1 MANLYWVG
9 GSTATS
15 GSYINPL
22 GIFSGIT
29 GTANMNWVLAFDW
42 NNPNNWV
49 EKIGLNGQYFFPMGR
64 SPSAGD
70 NVYFGGTGTDNPLYF
85 TGQPNAK
92 APCLFGGVAQS
103 GNVVTWYGGGA
114 SGTNS
119 VGGTNDTALALLNI
133 VNFNKPTTSYKFAN
147 IGFGQGISNL
157 YSPNTDHCPLL
168 DAEAKGFT
176 LDSSI
181 WGGAS
186 WESLVAAVAATGGL
200 TRLNQLKISAQQIK
214 IGGIT
219 AASNPD
225 SPNAGNNINTL
236 VNQGVVDIETVKSI
250 SYYGATAGSSGGWF
264 ANTTVSSQGHH
275 ELRFKGYARTME
287 ISPARNFTSTNPIT
301 KLTNYD
307 SYRQVGFRATAPRG
321 LLLLQGATIAQLT
334 VTNAGISGN
343 FGSIYV
349 GSTTNIAEFH
359 VDQMGNP
366 QGGFVQLYGRMARG
380 DVLNDMGTYAIASGG
395 NTADVPNIDFG
406 NVAIDTAA
414 GNPSAQLPLYDAAF
428 GPNHNQVGFRGVVIG
443 GDGATFTANSLV
455 LGKDLLY
462 NGDLA
467 NTALQVFFGG
477 SAVINKIA
485 ANNCDISGWYVEGW
499 GPVISPNSKVKIHT
513 LDMRKSCK
521 LSFAQC
527 AEFDGWEFGVQ
538 ENGIIN
544 GGVLSSSNIY
554 NDYQEI
560 RGSKGLR
567 LWNDTIIEGALFAGN
582 LTSTKQGKPITTPGS
597 GNIAF

>member
-1 MANLYWVG
+1 MAEYYWVG
-9 GSTATS
+9 GATATS
-15 GSYINPL
+15 GSYTNNL
-22 GIFSGIT
+22 GNFSGKT
-29 GTANMNWVLAFDW
+29 GAENMNWILAFDW

-49 EKIGLNGQYFFPMGR
+49 EKFGLNGEYFFPALR

-70 NVYFGGTGTDNPLYF
+70 VVQFGGTGTNNPLYF
-85 TGQPNAK
+85 IGQPNAK
-92 APCLFGGVAQS
+92 APCLFGGVEQS

-133 VNFNKPTTSYKFAN
+133 VNFNKPTTAYKFAN

-181 WGGAS
+181 WGEAS

-275 ELRFKGYARTME
+275 ELRFKGYARTMQ

-343 FGSIYV
+343 FGSIYA
-349 GSTTNIAEFH
+349 GPTTNIAEFH

-380 DVLNDMGTYAIASGG
+380 EVLNDMGTYAIASGG

-406 NVAIDTAA
+406 NVAINNTGDP
-414 GNPSAQLPLYDAAF
+414 GVQLPLYDAAF
-428 GPNHNQVGFRGVVIG
+428 GSNHNQVGFRGVVIG

-455 LGKDLLY
+455 LGKDLVY

-499 GPVISPNSKVKIHT
+499 GSIISPNSKVKIHT

-521 LSFAQC
+521 LSFAHC

-554 NDYQEI
+554 EDYQEI

>member
-15 GSYINPL
+15 GNYTNPL
-22 GIFSGIT
+22 GNFTGIT
-29 GTANMNWVLAFDW
+29 GTANMNWLLAFDW

-49 EKIGLNGQYFFPMGR
+49 EKMGLNGEYFFPAFR

-70 NVYFGGTGTDNPLYF
+70 NVYFGGTGTNNPLYF
-85 TGQPNAK
+85 IGQPNAK

-181 WGGAS
+181 WGEAS

-225 SPNAGNNINTL
+225 SPNAGNYINTL

-275 ELRFKGYARTME
+275 ELRFKGYARTMQ

-334 VTNAGISGN
+334 VTNAGVSGN

-349 GSTTNIAEFH
+349 GPTTNIAEFH

-380 DVLNDMGTYAIASGG
+380 DVLNDMGTYAVASGG

-406 NVAIDTAA
+406 NVAFDTW
-414 GNPSAQLPLYDAAF
+414 NPGVQLPLYDAAF

-455 LGKDLLY
+455 LGKDLVN

-477 SAVINKIA
+477 SAVINKIV

-499 GPVISPNSKVKIHT
+499 GSVISPDSKVKIHT

-554 NDYQEI
+554 QDYQEI

-582 LTSTKQGKPITTPGS
+582 LTSTKQGKPITTTGS

>member
-1 MANLYWVG
+1 M
-9 GSTATS
+9 
-15 GSYINPL
+15 
-22 GIFSGIT
+22 
-29 GTANMNWVLAFDW
+29 
-42 NNPNNWV
+42 
-49 EKIGLNGQYFFPMGR
+49 
-64 SPSAGD
+64 
-70 NVYFGGTGTDNPLYF
+70 
-85 TGQPNAK
+85 
-92 APCLFGGVAQS
+92 
-103 GNVVTWYGGGA
+103 
-114 SGTNS
+114 
-119 VGGTNDTALALLNI
+119 
-133 VNFNKPTTSYKFAN
+133 
-147 IGFGQGISNL
+147 
-157 YSPNTDHCPLL
+157 
-168 DAEAKGFT
+168 
-176 LDSSI
+176 
-181 WGGAS
+181 
-186 WESLVAAVAATGGL
+186 
-200 TRLNQLKISAQQIK
+200 
-214 IGGIT
+214 
-219 AASNPD
+219 
-225 SPNAGNNINTL
+225 
-236 VNQGVVDIETVKSI
+236 
-250 SYYGATAGSSGGWF
+250 
-264 ANTTVSSQGHH
+264 
-275 ELRFKGYARTME
+275 RFKGYARTMQ

-380 DVLNDMGTYAIASGG
+380 DVLNDMGTYAVASGG

-406 NVAIDTAA
+406 NVAINT
-414 GNPSAQLPLYDAAF
+414 GNPGVQLPLYDAAF

-455 LGKDLLY
+455 LGKDLLS
-462 NGDLA
+462 NGDLT

-582 LTSTKQGKPITTPGS
+582 LTSTKQGKPITTTGS